1 MKSILTFI
9 LATFLLFPLQAQ
21 EKVYTVD
28 NLPKVH
34 LQNKMQ
40 YVCNPAG
47 ILSQAACDS
56 IDSMLYAL
64 EQQTGIE
71 TVVAVVPSIGEED
84 CFNFCHQLLNKWGVG
99 KKDKNNGL
107 VILLVT
113 DQRCIQFYTGYGLE
127 GVLPDAICKR
137 IQTRYMIPYL
147 KDGNWDAG
155 MVAGLKATC
164 QRLDG
169 SMENDALSDSNSGG
183 SFDFVL
189 AILCFIAIGGGLA
202 FFSARKQSRCPNC
215 GKHQLQR
222 SGSAVVSRING
233 VKTEDV
239 TYTCRN
245 CGHTII
251 RRQQSYDNDYHHRG
265 GGGGGPFIGG
275 FGGGSFGGGG
285 GFGGGSFGGGS
296 FGGGM
301 GGGGGIK
308 TRNMKKSIIII
319 LAVVAILVIWAVSV
333 YNGLVTMD
341 ENVSGQ
347 WANVE
352 TQYQRRADLIPNL
365 VNTVKGYAT
374 HEKETLEGV
383 VAARSQATQIKV
395 DAADLTP
402 EKLAQYQKAQGAVT
416 SALGKLLAITENYPD
431 LKANQNFL
439 ELQAQLEGTENR
451 INVARKNFND
461 AAQAYNTNIRRF
473 PKNIFAGMF
482 GFDKKAYFEA
492 EEGSEKAPKVEF

>member
-296 FGGGM
+296 FGGGSF
-301 GGGGGIK
+301 GGG
-308 TRNMKKSIIII
+308 M
-319 LAVVAILVIWAVSV
+319 
-333 YNGLVTMD
+333 
-341 ENVSGQ
+341 
-347 WANVE
+347 
-352 TQYQRRADLIPNL
+352 
-365 VNTVKGYAT
+365 
-374 HEKETLEGV
+374 
-383 VAARSQATQIKV
+383 

>member
-147 KDGNWDAG
+147 KDGN
-155 MVAGLKATC
+155 
-164 QRLDG
+164 
-169 SMENDALSDSNSGG
+169 
-183 SFDFVL
+183 
-189 AILCFIAIGGGLA
+189 
-202 FFSARKQSRCPNC
+202 C

-285 GFGGGSFGGGS
+285 GFGGGSFGGG
-296 FGGGM
+296 M
-301 GGGGGIK
+301 GGGGGAG
-308 TRNMKKSIIII
+308 S
-319 LAVVAILVIWAVSV
+319 
-333 YNGLVTMD
+333 
-341 ENVSGQ
+341 
-347 WANVE
+347 
-352 TQYQRRADLIPNL
+352 
-365 VNTVKGYAT
+365 
-374 HEKETLEGV
+374 
-383 VAARSQATQIKV
+383 
-395 DAADLTP
+395 
-402 EKLAQYQKAQGAVT
+402 
-416 SALGKLLAITENYPD
+416 
-431 LKANQNFL
+431 
-439 ELQAQLEGTENR
+439 
-451 INVARKNFND
+451 
-461 AAQAYNTNIRRF
+461 RF
-473 PKNIFAGMF
+473 
-482 GFDKKAYFEA
+482 
-492 EEGSEKAPKVEF
+492 